1 MGWLLNHRWNT
12 DPIKRPRFVPSRTDF
27 AAVHG
32 IQATPDWQRRYDE
45 ACKDL
50 DFRELHDHRYVR
62 KMYATDNALLHWH
75 DLQAQREA
83 AENAVPLSLRV
94 QVGQAFVGPIE
105 AARQKYGDLHLQY
118 SIMKSELELH
128 KRRLEFNLTGNNPT
142 LERIDAW
149 AAADAARANAELER
163 ERQLGRPRKN
173 SVTDAVEPIEER
185 PGPDK
190 WANYYALRALREREA
205 ERAALPSPVYPPLLP
220 IRDRMRPIEHQ
231 PSPAPPPQPLP
242 DDGADGDMRKRMRR
256 MAGEGK
262 LMHGAGFLDDLRN
275 AFDPNKN
282 GLNASVQ
289 HTKEAFDQSIAK
301 TGEALGK
308 AFDPNKNGLTGAV
321 QHLSDQIKNV
331 DWSAVKNQVG
341 DALDPQKNGVTAAF
355 EKFGGNTKSAF
366 EDLGA
371 KIRDSAQRDKASLDS
386 AFAPLVH
393 EFSDPNS
400 ALSQFV
406 ASAGIPLTPDQW
418 KTKFEDPETYFT
430 ILSVL
435 VTAAASVVTGGA
447 ATPEAVAATRA
458 LIAAARVITKA
469 ATGKPVGPDDI
480 AGILQACIPQPGE
493 VHPTT
498 WLGAASSV
506 GQQAIKAAAKNVISS
521 NAKDRL
527 AQMGETLASVSVA
540 SEAPSETPSEAPSET
555 PAPQTVPSAPQA
567 VPLGPQTVFPP
578 LQGGSKRARASK
590 SIDSSGLVER
600 MVNHAHKRP
609 RSLDLQYFI

>member
-1 MGWLLNHRWNT
+1 MGL
-12 DPIKRPRFVPSRTDF
+12 
-27 AAVHG
+27 
-32 IQATPDWQRRYDE
+32 
-45 ACKDL
+45 
-50 DFRELHDHRYVR
+50 
-62 KMYATDNALLHWH
+62 
-75 DLQAQREA
+75 
-83 AENAVPLSLRV
+83 
-94 QVGQAFVGPIE
+94 
-105 AARQKYGDLHLQY
+105 
-118 SIMKSELELH
+118 
-128 KRRLEFNLTGNNPT
+128 
-142 LERIDAW
+142 
-149 AAADAARANAELER
+149 
-163 ERQLGRPRKN
+163 
-173 SVTDAVEPIEER
+173 
-185 PGPDK
+185 
-190 WANYYALRALREREA
+190 
-205 ERAALPSPVYPPLLP
+205 
-220 IRDRMRPIEHQ
+220 
-231 PSPAPPPQPLP
+231 
-242 DDGADGDMRKRMRR
+242 RKRMRR

-308 AFDPNKNGLTGAV
+308 AFDPNKNGLAGAV

-331 DWSAVKNQVG
+331 DWGAVKNQVG

-355 EKFGGNTKSAF
+355 EKFGGDTKSAF

-393 EFSDPNS
+393 EFTDPSS

-447 ATPEAVAATRA
+447 ATPEAIAATKA

-480 AGILQACIPQPGE
+480 AGILTACIPQPGAAN
-493 VHPTT
+493 PTT
-498 WLGAASSV
+498 WLGAASSI
-506 GQQAIKAAAKNVISS
+506 GQQAIKAAAKNVVSS
-521 NAKDRL
+521 NAQDRL

-540 SEAPSETPSEAPSET
+540 SETPATVP
-555 PAPQTVPSAPQA
+555 PAPQTAPQ
-567 VPLGPQTVFPP
+567 GPQTVFPP

-590 SIDSSGLVER
+590 SVDSSGLLER
-600 MVNHAHKRP
+600 IVNHAPKKL
-609 RSLDLQYFI
+609 RSLDLRHFI

>member
-12 DPIKRPRFVPSRTDF
+12 DPIRRPRFVPTRTDF

-32 IQATPDWQRRYDE
+32 IQATPDWQRRYEE

-50 DFRELHDHRYVR
+50 DFHELHDHRYVR
-62 KMYATDNALLHWH
+62 KMYAAHNALLRSHE
-75 DLQAQREA
+75 LQAQRQA
-83 AENAVPLSLRV
+83 AEKAVPMSQRF
-94 QVGQAFVGPIE
+94 QMGQIFEGPIE

-118 SIMKSELELH
+118 SIMTGDLELH
-128 KRRLEFNLTGNNPT
+128 KRRLEFNLTGNIPT
-142 LERIDAW
+142 LATIDAW

-173 SVTDAVEPIEER
+173 SVTDVVEPIEER

-190 WANYYALRALREREA
+190 WANYYALQALREREA

-220 IRDRMRPIEHQ
+220 IRDRMRPIE
-231 PSPAPPPQPLP
+231 PPPAPPPQPLP

-308 AFDPNKNGLTGAV
+308 AFDPNKNGLAGAV
-321 QHLSDQIKNV
+321 QHLSDQIKSV

-355 EKFGGNTKSAF
+355 EKFGGDTKSAF

-393 EFSDPNS
+393 EFTDPNS

-447 ATPEAVAATRA
+447 ATPEAIAATKA

-480 AGILQACIPQPGE
+480 AGILTACIPEPGAE
-493 VHPTT
+493 YPTT
-498 WLGAASSV
+498 WLGAASSI
-506 GQQAIKAAAKNVISS
+506 GKQAIMAAAKNVVSS
-521 NAKDRL
+521 NAQDRL

-540 SEAPSETPSEAPSET
+540 SEAPATVPPA
-555 PAPQTVPSAPQA
+555 PAPQTVPQ
-567 VPLGPQTVFPP
+567 GPQTVFPP

-590 SIDSSGLVER
+590 SVDSSGLLER
-600 MVNHAHKRP
+600 LVNQAPKKL
-609 RSLDLQYFI
+609 RSLDLRHFI